1 MANPTSVRQALLN
14 APVGTQWYKPASPG
28 VPVAY
33 LTKLSNGKWQARAR
47 GGDPV
52 TFTEFDAAIRFYNQ
66 NSLTLSNN
74 TNWQVDT
81 ATAKAKKI
89 ASTQTAS
96 ASSSPKPS
104 DQKQAEASQQ
114 QPKPEPVVNEESST
128 LPDGTG
134 PDIVVT
140 APARK
145 QQDPT
150 YDDWRVRLSLAP
162 GSTYLYNS
170 TSPGILG
177 PLHKTRGVIF
187 PYTPQIQVQYAASY
201 EPTQIV
207 HSNYKVQQYTGS
219 SVDSVTVT
227 GDFTAQDVFEAQ
239 YLLAVI
245 HFFRT
250 VTKMWYGQDTSPIAG
265 TPPPLCYL
273 TGLGGYQF
281 NNHPLAVTSF
291 TYNLPNDC
299 DYIKTLAPSPAGTP
313 QPTPQS
319 TSNERLG
326 DKLGKGGVAPAVNFQ
341 AYGNPDQVTYVPTKI
356 QLVIGCVPVMSRHTV
371 SKEFDLESYATG
383 DLLLGNRNDFKGIW

>member
-14 APVGTQWYKPASPG
+14 APVGTQWYKPASAG

-33 LTKLSNGKWQARAR
+33 LTKLSNGQWQARAR
-47 GGDPV
+47 NGDPV
-52 TFTEFDAAIRFYNQ
+52 KFTEFDAAVRFYNQ
-66 NSLTLSNN
+66 NSLTLSNAA
-74 TNWQVDT
+74 NWQVQT
-81 ATAKAKKI
+81 TT
-89 ASTQTAS
+89 TQTKKTVPTSNA
-96 ASSSPKPS
+96 ASSTPSPSAK
-104 DQKQAEASQQ
+104 KQAEAS
-114 QPKPEPVVNEESST
+114 PKPSSPEPKIIEEENI

-140 APARK
+140 APSNR
-145 QQDPT
+145 QQDPI

-162 GSTYLYNS
+162 GAQYLYNS
-170 TSPGILG
+170 TSPGILA
-177 PLHKTRGVIF
+177 PLQETRGVIF

-201 EPTQIV
+201 EQTQLV

-219 SVDSVTVT
+219 SVDSVNITC
-227 GDFTAQDVFEAQ
+227 DFTAQDTFEAR

-299 DYIKTLAPSPAGTP
+299 DYIKTTAPSPAGTA
-313 QPTPQS
+313 QPSSPS
-319 TSNERLG
+319 VGNDRLG
-326 DKLGKGGVAPAVNFQ
+326 NKLSKGGVLPEVNFQ
-341 AYGNPDQVTYVPTKI
+341 IYGNPDQITYVPTKI
-356 QLVIGCVPVMSRHTV
+356 QLVVGCVPIMSRHTV
-371 SKEFDLESYATG
+371 SSKFELEKYATG
-383 DLLLGNRNDFKGIW
+383 DLLLGNRNTFKGIW